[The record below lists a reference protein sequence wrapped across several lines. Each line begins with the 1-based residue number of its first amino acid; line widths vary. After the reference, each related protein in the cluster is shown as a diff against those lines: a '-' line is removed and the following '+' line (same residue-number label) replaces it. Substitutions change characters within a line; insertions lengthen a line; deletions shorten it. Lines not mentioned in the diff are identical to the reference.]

1 MAGHTQ
7 AYEKLH
13 EYASKVRDT
22 EYNTTATHGKLAY
35 DARLDKTIQALQN
48 QVKEQ
53 QDALEQLRASGSN
66 LDIEAPSPDLKSRL
80 RQLHTITAVYKSM
93 APTEPALP
101 PAGSPLPALLAIR
114 STQRLIDQ
122 TKSSIRTAADSLS
135 DARKQINREEA
146 DLRDARLI
154 TDALEKRIA
163 RLRVEYDEKSQKS
176 PEEAAKDMIREH
188 EARKANLDKETKRL
202 VRTFNKFIDQHLAGM
217 LAAEELGGP
226 VVGDLRE
233 VGDETLEAGFNRK
246 GKAKRPKATA
256 QNHDAKRQ
264 RRIDEIWG
272 RQPGDE
278 AAETGKRSEREAAG
292 TEMRALTE
300 DLLNAAA
307 GDDTSGAYVG
317 LQRDSAAARFLVRAK
332 VAQFHPRDA
341 RRLRLIDFAREL
353 DD

>member
-1 MAGHTQ
+1 
-7 AYEKLH
+7 
-13 EYASKVRDT
+13 
-22 EYNTTATHGKLAY
+22 
-35 DARLDKTIQALQN
+35 
-48 QVKEQ
+48 
-53 QDALEQLRASGSN
+53 
-66 LDIEAPSPDLKSRL
+66 
-80 RQLHTITAVYKSM
+80 M

-101 PAGSPLPALLAIR
+101 PTDSPLPALLAMR

-122 TKSSIRTAADSLS
+122 TKSSIGTAADNLS
-135 DARKQINREEA
+135 DARKQIDQEEA
-146 DLRDARLI
+146 YLRDAHLV

-163 RLRVEYDEKSQKS
+163 KLRVGYDEKSQKS

-188 EARKANLDKETKRL
+188 ETRKANLDKETKRL

-226 VVGDLRE
+226 VVGDLHE
-233 VGDETLEAGFNRK
+233 VDDETLEAGFNRK
-246 GKAKRPKATA
+246 GKAKRPKATS
-256 QNHDAKRQ
+256 QKHDTKRQ

-272 RQPGDE
+272 PQTGDD

-292 TEMRALTE
+292 TEMLALTE

-307 GDDTSGAYVG
+307 GDDTSGAYVD